1 MNRTI
6 HFNPA
11 VYDDSYSAVVIGVS
25 RIIIIALKKP
35 AVYRP
40 GASPPTAQAEGACAG
55 IFPGWRLAGFMVPRC
70 PWATDDL
77 TRQK

>member
-25 RIIIIALKKP
+25 RIIIIALKNLPFTAP
-35 AVYRP
+35 AL
-40 GASPPTAQAEGACAG
+40 
-55 IFPGWRLAGFMVPRC
+55 RLQPRRQRA
-70 PWATDDL
+70 PAPVFFLVGDL
-77 TRQK
+77 PVSWFRVARGQQMI